1 MKKLAL
7 RFAILILSFT
17 QVALAQKSTKEIKG
31 DKYYSFYSF
40 DKAVEKY
47 SQANV
52 LTIEGKRKL
61 ADSYR
66 NTGNTIKSEE
76 VYATYVNEA
85 TAVADDF
92 YNYASVLKTNGKYDE
107 ANKYMDKFKSL
118 SPNDL
123 RAKNYAANNAQLTN
137 LLKDE
142 GKYKIEHLTIN
153 SDQQDFGTSYY
164 NGKIV
169 FASSRGGSQSIK
181 RSYNWNQKPFLDLYV
196 ADAVSN
202 QLKDPTNLNKKINN
216 KLHEG
221 PASFNSEGTFMAFT
235 KNNYAGKSTDDVVKL
250 QIFFSSLKN
259 GKWSKEEPFKLNNAE
274 YSVGHPC
281 LTADGNIMYFAS
293 DMPGGFGGADLYRI
307 QKDATGVWGNP
318 ENLGDKVNTEG
329 NEMFPFFQEDNEIL
343 FFASNGHMGLGGLDM
358 FVTSVKGTG
367 FGKVLNAGAPM
378 NTQSDDFALIIDSK
392 MKMGYFSSNR
402 LGGSG
407 DDDIYSF
414 ELLSPYVFGKTI
426 KGIAKD
432 KMGNVLPATIVKLM
446 DDAGKEVATVTT
458 STDGTYAFTVD
469 ADKVF
474 KLNGTKDKYFD
485 GNNTTSTAVKEDVI
499 IADVVLEKDPG
510 MALRMLVTD
519 GKTKQ
524 PLEGVK
530 YKITDLKTGEVF
542 MESATSA
549 SGDALKPLVEKRLND
564 ALAYKIE
571 LVKEGYFPK
580 TVNYNSK
587 IDKPGIVNVHEAL
600 DLSMDKEVKDL
611 RDLVFI
617 NDIRFDLNKFNIR
630 PDASAELDKVVEI
643 MNKYPEMVIELG
655 AHTDCRATKKYNETL
670 SDKRAKASAAYIK
683 SKITNPARIYGK
695 GYGEAIL
702 LNGCECEGAVKSNCT
717 EEEHQKNRRTEFKII
732 SMGAGAEKV
741 DVKNNSTKS
750 FDKKK

>member
-1 MKKLAL
+1 MKQLAL
-7 RFAILILSFT
+7 SFAILILSFT
-17 QVALAQKSTKEIKG
+17 QVALAQKSTNEIKG

-66 NTGNTIKSEE
+66 NTGNTVKSEE

-123 RAKNYAANNAQLTN
+123 RAKNFAANNAQLTN

-181 RSYNWNQKPFLDLYV
+181 RSYNWNQKPFLNLYV

-202 QLKDPTNLNKKINN
+202 QLKDPKNLNKKINN

-221 PASFNSEGTFMAFT
+221 PASFNSEGTFIAFT
-235 KNNYAGKSTDDVVKL
+235 KNNYAGKSSDGVVKL
-250 QIFFSSLKN
+250 QIFFSSLKD
-259 GKWSKEEPFKLNNAE
+259 GKWSKEEAFKLNNAE

-378 NTQSDDFALIIDSK
+378 NTQADDFALIIDSK

-432 KMGNVLPATIVKLM
+432 KTGNILPATIVKLM
-446 DDAGKEVATVTT
+446 DDAGKEVGTVTT

-469 ADKVF
+469 ADKEF
-474 KLNGTKDKYFD
+474 KLSGTKDKYFD
-485 GNNTTSTAVKEDVI
+485 GNNTTTTAVKEDVI
-499 IADVVLEKDPG
+499 IADLVLEKDPG
-510 MALRMLVTD
+510 MALRILVTD

-530 YKITDLKTGEVF
+530 YKVTDLKTGEVF
-542 MESATSA
+542 MEDATSA
-549 SGDALKPLVEKRLND
+549 SGDALKPLVDKRLNE

-571 LVKEGYFPK
+571 LVKEGYFAK
-580 TVNYNSK
+580 TVNYNST
-587 IDKPGIVNVHEAL
+587 IDKPGIVNVHKAL

-611 RDLVFI
+611 RDLVVI

-630 PDASAELDKVVEI
+630 PDASTELDKVVEI
-643 MNKYPEMVIELG
+643 MNKYPEMVVELG

-732 SMGAGAEKV
+732 SMGADAEKV
-741 DVKNNSTKS
+741 NMKNNSTNS